1 MLIYIFLAIFLLS
14 LLFVKDKEK
23 IYIALFFLF
32 CLNVCRDYS
41 VGTDYGLN
49 YKRIYDQ
56 SEANNLLM
64 NMKLSDGD
72 VGRSVEIGWTALQY
86 EMKVLGLSF
95 AYVNFVVASIIIFF
109 LFLSL
114 KQSPIPMLSIVLY
127 VLLFRYFASYN
138 ILRQSVAV
146 IVFLYSIKY
155 IVSKEFLKYLFFCAL
170 AMCFHLSA
178 LLLLPLYFVQ
188 YLKMSARM
196 SIILILAVY
205 VLTISNMD
213 LVIFSWL
220 GEAGII
226 MKAYTHYFLVENELN
241 YPIAYLY
248 IPSVLLFIPYLYLVW
263 TSKIKL
269 LDVYS
274 KFYVFA
280 IMLSVLTI
288 HYEALFRVNEY
299 FMGAVIIALPLML
312 KVQNRHKPLSSQ
324 MLVLLGCS
332 VLYYSVYV
340 FLNAN
345 TIRPYTL
352 IF

>member
-146 IVFLYSIKY
+146 IIFLYSIKY
-155 IVSKEFLKYLFFCAL
+155 IVSEEFLKYLFFCAL

-188 YLKMSARM
+188 YLKMNARM

-241 YPIAYLY
+241 YPIACLY
-248 IPSVLLFIPYLYLVW
+248 IPSVLL
-263 TSKIKL
+263 SKIKL

-299 FMGAVIIALPLML
+299 FMGVVIIALPLML